1 MTLWFPLLRF
11 RKIILG
17 LISNETS
24 YYIITLSCFLSLG
37 ARFVLRYES
46 MAQRNTS
53 KRVYDKLKN
62 INNINIT
69 VIVSF

>member
-37 ARFVLRYES
+37 ARSVPRSES